1 MSDLPKQ
8 PEYLPGFQHEKR
20 LLSDLKRSAG
30 HTKGRHA
37 MQVHLGRLAPGSR
50 PDHVL
55 DGAETTF
62 TPLVTRE
69 GSKFYWLSNF
79 DFIVLFNVSSMD
91 TVRAA
96 LVKIRFLFAS
106 DPLLK
111 EPVQPGQSDPFV
123 TWHDLDKNFDAL
135 IDMVRRRVAAQRV
148 TDPAPKRHH
157 RQGVSGQVSSARTG
171 APLTPD
177 ILERVE
183 KALTGAD
190 LSSHVRRQAVCAVVG
205 KGAPDPVF
213 TEVYVSIG
221 DLREALLPHVQLS
234 SNPWLFQRLTQTLD
248 RRVLAMLSRRDDRT
262 LSQGFSIN
270 LNVNTI
276 LSEDFLRFDESLS
289 PGNHGTVILELRTED
304 IFSNLTG
311 YFFARDYVRQRGY
324 RICIDGLTWRI
335 LPYVNIVGLGAD
347 MVKMSWQ
354 DDLPKILQSPEGE
367 TARGLILRDL
377 AGRAILNRCDD
388 ETAIEAGQR
397 MGFTLFQGRV
407 LDRVMKPFLH

>member
-1 MSDLPKQ
+1 MSEVPKTPQ
-8 PEYLPGFQHEKR
+8 YLPGFADERR
-20 LLSDLKRSAG
+20 LLSDLKRSAS

-37 MQVHLGRLAPGSR
+37 MQVHLGRLMPASR
-50 PDHVL
+50 PDHTL

-69 GSKFYWLSNF
+69 GAKFYWLSDF
-79 DFIVLFNVSSMD
+79 DFIVLFNTSSLD

-96 LVKIRFLFAS
+96 LIKIRFLFAA

-111 EPVQPGQSDPFV
+111 EPVQTGEHDPFV
-123 TWHDLDKNFDAL
+123 TWYDLDKSFDAL
-135 IDMVRRRVAAQRV
+135 LDMIRRRVASHPA
-148 TDPAPKRHH
+148 TDPVPKRHH
-157 RQGVSGQVSSARTG
+157 RHGATGQAPARAG
-171 APLTPD
+171 APLTPET
-177 ILERVE
+177 LERVE

-190 LSSHVRRQAVCAVVG
+190 LSSHIRRQAVCAVVG

-221 DLREALLPHVQLS
+221 DLREALLPHVALS

-270 LNVNTI
+270 LNVGTI

-324 RICIDGLTWRI
+324 RICIDGLTWKV
-335 LPYVNIVGLGAD
+335 LPYIDIVGLGAD

-354 DDLPKILQSPEGE
+354 SDLPKILESPEGKI
-367 TARGLILRDL
+367 ARDLVLQNL

-388 ETAIEAGQR
+388 EAAITAGQK

-407 LDRVMKPFLH
+407 LDRTMKPYLY

>member
-8 PEYLPGFQHEKR
+8 PEYLPGFQHERR

-69 GSKFYWLSNF
+69 GAKFYWLSNF

-106 DPLLK
+106 DPLIK
-111 EPVQPGQSDPFV
+111 EPVQPEQSDPFV

-148 TDPAPKRHH
+148 TDPTPKRHH
-157 RQGVSGQVSSARTG
+157 RQGVSGPVSARTG

-270 LNVNTI
+270 LNVSTI

-354 DDLPKILQSPEGE
+354 DDLPKILQSPEGK
-367 TARGLILRDL
+367 TARDLILRDL

-388 ETAIEAGQR
+388 ETAIEAGQK

-407 LDRVMKPFLH
+407 LDRVIKPFLH